1 MTATATR
8 NDDDRNLRHGE
19 PDVLGPGSG
28 NQVLGSVAYS
38 GTAGGAALTT
48 LPNPTIVRV
57 DTP

>member
-1 MTATATR
+1 VAARGLIPATKY
-8 NDDDRNLRHGE
+8 
-19 PDVLGPGSG
+19 
-28 NQVLGSVAYS
+28 LGSVAYS